1 MASSKDTVSR
11 TTFLTILIILIM
23 VVYCFARLLS
33 SQQFHEE
40 EDEAERDEVTP
51 AHAPPD
57 Y

>member
-1 MASSKDTVSR
+1 M
-11 TTFLTILIILIM
+11 TTSAWVFLILTWSIITIM
-23 VVYCFARLLS
+23 VVYCFVRLLS

-40 EDEAERDEVTP
+40 EEEAERDEVTP